1 MNFTRMMSFVAKELN
16 KNSETQ
22 VDMALT
28 MKMATKI
35 ELWSKMF
42 ENRSY
47 WLNKNVKSC
56 NLPAAIASE
65 IARLVTLE
73 LKSEISGSPR
83 AEYLQKPY
91 AKMLKDIRRYVEYGC
106 AKGGLVFKP
115 YVTEQGIS
123 IQFIQADA
131 FFPVSF
137 DDSGNITR
145 CVFAEQI
152 RKGQSIFT
160 RLEDHELQ
168 GDKLRITNHAYRST
182 TDATLGT
189 EIPVQSVQEWS
200 KLEYEIMF
208 SGVTKVP
215 FGYFKIPIANADDA
229 DSPLGCSVYSRAVD
243 LIREA
248 DVRYSQIS
256 WEYEAKEA
264 AVHIGES
271 LLQDDPNDKSKK
283 LYPHGKDRLYRPLT
297 FDVGARDKPL
307 MDTFSPDIRSDPLFK
322 GFNAQLKLI
331 EFNCSLAY
339 GTISDP
345 QNVDKTAEEIKSSKQ
360 RSYTLVSDTQMALQD
375 ALTDLINAID
385 FYCSIYN
392 LCPYG
397 SFDVSF
403 DWDDSIV
410 VDAEKER
417 LQDMQEVREGLM
429 PKWKYKVKWQGLTE
443 KQAKVELAAEEAKGI
458 DFPGDE

>member
-1 MNFTRMMSFVAKELN
+1 MNFTRMMELISKELN

-22 VDMALT
+22 IDMALT
-28 MKMATKI
+28 TKMATQI
-35 ELWSKMF
+35 DLWSRMF
-42 ENRSY
+42 KNKAY
-47 WLNKNVKSC
+47 WLSENTKSC

-83 AEYLQKPY
+83 ADYLQKPY
-91 AKMLKDIRRYVEYGC
+91 EKMLKSIRRYVEYGC
-106 AKGGLVFKP
+106 AKGGLAFKP
-115 YVTEQGIS
+115 YVTEQGIN

-131 FFPVSF
+131 FFPISF
-137 DDSGNITR
+137 DSSGNITR
-145 CVFAEQI
+145 CVFAEQL

-168 GDKLRITNHAYRST
+168 GDKLHIMNRAYRST
-182 TDATLGT
+182 TDVTLGT

-200 KLEYEIMF
+200 KLEYDVTF
-208 SGVTKVP
+208 AGVKKLP
-215 FGYFKIPIANADDA
+215 FGYFKVPLANATDA
-229 DSPLGCSVYSRAVD
+229 DSPLGCSAYSRAVD

-256 WEYEAKEA
+256 WEYEAKETA
-264 AVHIGES
+264 IHIAEG

-283 LYPHGKDRLYRPLT
+283 IYPHGKDRLYRPLT
-297 FDVGARDKPL
+297 VDSGVRDKPV

-339 GTISDP
+339 GTLSDP

-360 RSYTLVSDTQMALQD
+360 RSYTLVSDTQLALQD
-375 ALTDLINAID
+375 ALTDLIDAMD

-397 SFDVSF
+397 NYEVSF
-403 DWDDSIV
+403 SWDDSIV
-410 VDAEKER
+410 VDAEMESMR
-417 LQDMQEVREGLM
+417 DIQLVSAGIMQGWEYR
-429 PKWKYKVKWQGLTE
+429 VKWFGETE
-443 KQAKVELAAEEAKGI
+443 DQAKEILKSANKEKGI
-458 DFPGDE
+458 TYEGD

>member
-1 MNFTRMMSFVAKELN
+1 MNFTRMMGFISKELN
-16 KNSETQ
+16 KKSDIQ
-22 VDMALT
+22 IDMALT
-28 MKMATKI
+28 GKMAAQI
-35 ELWSKMF
+35 DMWSRMF
-42 ENRSY
+42 KNKAY
-47 WLNKNVKSC
+47 WLNENTKSC

-73 LKSEISGSPR
+73 LKSEISGSQR
-83 AEYLQKPY
+83 ANYLQKPY
-91 AKMLKDIRRYVEYGC
+91 AKMLKSIRRYAEYGC

-131 FFPVSF
+131 FFPISF
-137 DDSGNITR
+137 DDSGNISR
-145 CVFAEQI
+145 CVFAEQL

-160 RLEDHELQ
+160 RLEEHEMN
-168 GDKLRITNHAYRST
+168 GDKLIITNHAYRST

-189 EIPVQSVQEWS
+189 EIPIQSVQEWS
-200 KLEYEIMF
+200 KLEYEVIF

-215 FGYFKIPIANADDA
+215 FGYFKVPLANADDP

-256 WEYEAKEA
+256 WEYEAKETA
-264 AVHIGES
+264 IHIAENM
-271 LLQDDPNDKSKK
+271 LQDDPNDKGKK
-283 LYPHGKDRLYRPLT
+283 LYPRGKERLYRSLT
-297 FDVGARDKPL
+297 FDTGVVDRPL
-307 MDTFSPDIRSDPLFK
+307 IETFSPDIRSDPMFQ

-339 GTISDP
+339 GTLSDP

-360 RSYTLVSDTQMALQD
+360 RSYTLVSDTQSALQD
-375 ALTDLINAID
+375 ALTDLIDAMD

-397 SFDVSF
+397 DINVSF
-403 DWDDSIV
+403 EWDDSIV
-410 VDAEKER
+410 IDKEKE
-417 LQDMQEVREGLM
+417 QESDRKDVAMGVMSLLEYRM
-429 PKWKYKVKWQGLTE
+429 KWKGEDE
-443 KQAKVELAAEEAKGI
+443 KTAMKNLPQQADVM
-458 DFPGDE
+458 P